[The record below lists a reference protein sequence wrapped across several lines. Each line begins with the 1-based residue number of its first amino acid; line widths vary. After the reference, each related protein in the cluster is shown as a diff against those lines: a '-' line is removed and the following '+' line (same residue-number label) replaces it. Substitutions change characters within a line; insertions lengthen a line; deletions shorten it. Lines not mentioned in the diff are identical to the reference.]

1 MLSKTDK
8 LELIAHAAR
17 YCKRVRN
24 MGMPINCYAK
34 ALREPI
40 FFLWE
45 KKPGMN
51 KYASTRFRS
60 KSAKNIPNNAGGL
73 IYDHAIPFRYTIERI
88 LSLES
93 IDASSVLLCLK
104 NNLVTCTLTR
114 KENAILNSA
123 GLAFKMP
130 ENWDGVD
137 PLCRYKTVGIEVYEQ
152 TPILELPN
160 NSSGQHKTN
169 F

>member
-1 MLSKTDK
+1 MLSDTDK
-8 LELIAHAAR
+8 LELIAQAAR
-17 YCKRVRN
+17 YCKRVRD

-60 KSAKNIPNNAGGL
+60 KSAQNIPDNAGGL
-73 IYDHAIPFRYTIERI
+73 IYDHAIPFRYTLERI
-88 LSLES
+88 LNLET
-93 IDASSVLLCLK
+93 IDAASVMLCLEK
-104 NNLVTCTLTR
+104 DLVTCTLTR
-114 KENAILNSA
+114 KENALLNKA

-130 ENWDGVD
+130 KKWNGVD

-152 TPILELPN
+152 NPI
-160 NSSGQHKTN
+160 S
-169 F
+169 

>member
-1 MLSKTDK
+1 MMSVTKK
-8 LELIAHAAR
+8 LELIAETAR

-60 KSAKNIPNNAGGL
+60 KSAKNIPDNAGGL
-73 IYDHAIPFRYTIERI
+73 IYDHAIPFRYTLERI
-88 LSLES
+88 LNLES
-93 IDASSVLLCLK
+93 VDASSIMTYLGK
-104 NNLVTCTLTR
+104 NLVTCTLTR
-114 KENAILNSA
+114 KENALLNKA

-130 ENWDGVD
+130 Q
-137 PLCRYKTVGIEVYEQ
+137 K
-152 TPILELPN
+152 
-160 NSSGQHKTN
+160 
-169 F
+169 